1 MDAPE
6 IKKKTTRTGRAIG
19 KKDRARVSIS
29 MNDKDRNL
37 SRLWELVKRLNSRRH
52 ERAAETA
59 RRVFM
64 RGLMCELE
72 DIALEQNAIA
82 ENDKDREQGKLFDL
96 K

>member
-6 IKKKTTRTGRAIG
+6 IKKKTTRTGKGIG
-19 KKDRARVSIS
+19 QKDRASVSIAI
-29 MNDKDRNL
+29 NDKDRTV
-37 SRLWELVKRLNSRRH
+37 SKLWELVKRLNSQRH

-72 DIALEQNAIA
+72 AIALEQNAIA
-82 ENDKDREQGKLFDL
+82 ENDKDRVQGKLFDL